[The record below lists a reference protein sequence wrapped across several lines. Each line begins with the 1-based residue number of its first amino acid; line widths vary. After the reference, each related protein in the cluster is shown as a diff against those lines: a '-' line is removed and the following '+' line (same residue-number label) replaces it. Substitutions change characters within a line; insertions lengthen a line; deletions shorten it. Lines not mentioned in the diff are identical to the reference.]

1 MVSSSLISSQIDK
14 RNLSEN
20 SLLFPDDD
28 LKNSMRPRRLSVG
41 VVFRCNSEYAT
52 LLDDVQKL
60 LCSTDLSLVE
70 ADDVDVTFFV
80 LSDLQ
85 EVAVVE
91 QIIELSAVDLVEGN
105 CYLLRT
111 VLGEF
116 EVPEDFLCSEVVNTW
131 HSLRD
136 VSLHG
141 VGLARAGL
149 SVGEA

>member
-1 MVSSSLISSQIDK
+1 MSS
-14 RNLSEN
+14 
-20 SLLFPDDD
+20 
-28 LKNSMRPRRLSVG
+28 
-41 VVFRCNSEYAT
+41 A
-52 LLDDVQKL
+52 
-60 LCSTDLSLVE
+60 DLSLVE
-70 ADDVDVTFFV
+70 TNDVDVAFFV

-85 EVAVVE
+85 EVAIVE
-91 QIIELSAVDLVEGN
+91 QIIEFTTVDLVEGD

-116 EVPEDFLCSEVVNTW
+116 EVPEDFLCSEVVNPG
-131 HSLRD
+131 HSLCD

>member
-1 MVSSSLISSQIDK
+1 MVSSSLISSQINK

-85 EVAVVE
+85 KVAVVE
-91 QIIELSAVDLVEGN
+91 
-105 CYLLRT
+105 
-111 VLGEF
+111 
-116 EVPEDFLCSEVVNTW
+116 
-131 HSLRD
+131 
-136 VSLHG
+136 
-141 VGLARAGL
+141 
-149 SVGEA
+149 